1 MSGAATS
8 EWFAL
13 YVKSRHEFAV
23 ENELIAKGVEV
34 FLPAVK
40 KIRQWKDR
48 KKLVDFPLFPGY
60 LFIRTLPKAE
70 DLSAIIRTRGVVSVI
85 SGEPGRPATVPEA
98 EIGALQLLM
107 GSGAQIDI
115 YPHLKEG
122 VRVRVRRGL
131 LRGAEGVIARKD
143 GRLMLLVNIEILGR
157 CVGVPLAPEDVDVA

>member
-1 MSGAATS
+1 MNIATA

-23 ENELIAKGVEV
+23 ENELTGKGVEV

-40 KIRQWKDR
+40 KIRKWKDR

-60 LFIRTLPKAE
+60 LFIHTLPKAE
-70 DLSAIIRTRGVVSVI
+70 ELSTVIRTRGVVRVI
-85 SGEPGRPATVPEA
+85 SGEAGCPAAVPEA
-98 EIGALQLLM
+98 EICALKLLM

-122 VRVRVRRGL
+122 VRVRVRRGML
-131 LRGAEGVIARKD
+131 QGAEGVITRKD
-143 GRLMLLVNIEILGR
+143 GRLTLLVNIEILGR
-157 CVGVPLAPEDVDVA
+157 SLGVPLSPEDVDVT

>member
-1 MSGAATS
+1 MSIATAG
-8 EWFAL
+8 WFAL

-23 ENELIAKGVEV
+23 ENELTGKGVEV
-34 FLPAVK
+34 FLPAFK
-40 KIRQWKDR
+40 KIQKWKDR

-70 DLSAIIRTRGVVSVI
+70 ELSTVIRTRGVVRVVS
-85 SGEPGRPATVPEA
+85 SEAGRPAIVPEA
-98 EIGALQLLM
+98 EISALQLLM
-107 GSGAQIDI
+107 GSGVQIDI